1 MRRNTRSNTIL
12 KWCVIIGDMLV
23 LNGLLFLFRQFDP
36 LFSTWPDEK
45 VQVFWLVNNLAMVLA
60 FSRYMTI
67 IHQRVVS
74 AGDILRRMAGLLLLH
89 FVLAYFIM
97 KIIDL
102 ELPIGWLMVRLELC
116 LVFCGILNRF
126 VERNIVKFYRGRGF
140 NIRSVTFVGADS
152 ELDNI
157 YEKLIKNPTTGYRV
171 GGYYADEESEK
182 MKQEHIERLG
192 TIADLMESIEMNADL
207 EIGDEVYVCL
217 PRRENLPLR
226 ELSDYCDRHVIRFYF
241 VPMLDEK
248 IGMRL
253 EREYID
259 DIEVFTNHEI
269 PLENPV
275 NKMLKRGMD
284 IIFSSLVLL
293 FCLPLFPIIALIIKL
308 QSPGPIL
315 FRQLRTGLNG
325 DNFVCYKFRSMH
337 VNADADRLQAT
348 EDDPRKFPFG
358 NIMRK
363 YNLDELPQFWNV
375 LKGNMSV
382 VGPRP
387 HMLAHTEMYSELIR
401 QYMVRHFVKPGITGW
416 AQVTGFRG
424 ETKELWQM
432 EERIKRDI
440 WYMEH
445 WTIWLDIRIIW
456 MTAKTI
462 VVHDKMAF

>member
-1 MRRNTRSNTIL
+1 MRRNNRSNTIL

-74 AGDILRRMAGLLLLH
+74 ASDILRRMAGLLLLH

-116 LVFCGILNRF
+116 IVFGAVLKRF
-126 VERNIVKFYRGRGF
+126 VERNVVKLYRERGY
-140 NIRSVTFVGADS
+140 NIRTVTFVGDDP
-152 ELDNI
+152 ELESI
-157 YEKLIKNPTTGYRV
+157 YEKLIKNPTTGCRV
-171 GGYYADEESEK
+171 VGYYADEESEK
-182 MKQEHIERLG
+182 MKQEHIKRLG
-192 TIADLMESIEMNADL
+192 TVADLMESIEANADL

-217 PRRENLPLR
+217 PRRENLSLR

-241 VPMLDEK
+241 VPMLAERM
-248 IGMRL
+248 GMRL
-253 EREYID
+253 KREYID

-293 FCLPLFPIIALIIKL
+293 LCLPLFPIIALIIKL

-348 EDDPRKFPFG
+348 ENDPRKFPFG